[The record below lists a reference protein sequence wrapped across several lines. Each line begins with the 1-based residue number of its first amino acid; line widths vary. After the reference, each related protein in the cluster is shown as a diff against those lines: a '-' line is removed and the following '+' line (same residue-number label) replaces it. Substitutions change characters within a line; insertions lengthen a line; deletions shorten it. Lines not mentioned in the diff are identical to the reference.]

1 MVLTLHAQIKICKC
15 LELSQESEWKQSWKT
30 RSRVVDLGGTWVA
43 VEAIVINGLEIAQ
56 ILGVNLSRKL
66 DGH

>member
-1 MVLTLHAQIKICKC
+1 M
-15 LELSQESEWKQSWKT
+15 
-30 RSRVVDLGGTWVA
+30 DLGGTWVA
-43 VEAIVINGLEIAQ
+43 VEAGDVTGLEIAQ